1 MLLFYKAKLNA
12 FIFKLNFKRGNFM
25 LEQIRTLIA
34 NQLNLPLEKVQEDS
48 KIIEDLGAD
57 SLDIVEML
65 MTLEEEF
72 GISLSDEQATQM
84 KTVKDIY
91 NIINKLK

>member
-1 MLLFYKAKLNA
+1 
-12 FIFKLNFKRGNFM
+12 M

-34 NQLNLPLEKVQEDS
+34 NQLNLPVEKVQEDS

-57 SLDIVEML
+57 SLDLVDM
-65 MTLEEEF
+65 MMKLEEEF
-72 GISLSDEQATQM
+72 EVTLSDEQASQM

-91 NIINKLK
+91 DIIISTKK